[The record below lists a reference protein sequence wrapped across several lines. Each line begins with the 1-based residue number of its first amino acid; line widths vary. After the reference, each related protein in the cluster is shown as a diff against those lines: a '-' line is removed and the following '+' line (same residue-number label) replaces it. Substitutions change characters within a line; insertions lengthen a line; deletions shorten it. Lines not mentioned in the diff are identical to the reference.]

1 MPLWPYKMLSIIVAM
16 SQNRVIGR
24 KNIIPWH
31 LPDDLRNFKKIT
43 MGSPIIMGRK
53 TFESLSKA
61 LPGRQNIV
69 ITHQSDL
76 FYPNC
81 QLAHS
86 VKEALSLASRAKE
99 IFIIGGGS
107 IYQETIQLTEKIYLT
122 AVDANV
128 EGDTFF
134 PEINSPDWEK
144 SFISFHPSDEKHAF
158 SFSNYEYKRKK

>member
-1 MPLWPYKMLSIIVAM
+1 MLSIIVAM

-69 ITHQSDL
+69 ITHRSDIVCSD
-76 FYPNC
+76 C

-86 VKEALSLASRAKE
+86 VKEALSFASRAKE
-99 IFIIGGGS
+99 VFIIGGES
-107 IYQETIQLTEKIYLT
+107 IYQETIQLAEKIYLT
-122 AVDANV
+122 SVDVNV
-128 EGDTFF
+128 NGDTFF
-134 PEINSPDWEK
+134 PEINLSDWEK
-144 SFISFHPSDEKHAF
+144 SFISFHPSDKEHVF

>member
-1 MPLWPYKMLSIIVAM
+1 M

-53 TFESLSKA
+53 TFESLRKA

-69 ITHQSDL
+69 ITHRSDL
-76 FYPNC
+76 FCPDC
-81 QLAHS
+81 QQAHS
-86 VKEALSLASRAKE
+86 VKEALSLASGAKE
-99 IFIIGGGS
+99 VFIIGGES
-107 IYQETIQLTEKIYLT
+107 IYQETMQLTEKIYLT
-122 AVDANV
+122 SVDANV

-134 PEINSPDWEK
+134 PEINPSEWEK
-144 SFISFHPSDEKHAF
+144 SFISFHPSDEEHAF
-158 SFSNYEYKRKK
+158 AFSNYEYKRKK

>member
-99 IFIIGGGS
+99 IFILGGKVF
-107 IYQETIQLTEKIYLT
+107 T
-122 AVDANV
+122 
-128 EGDTFF
+128 
-134 PEINSPDWEK
+134 
-144 SFISFHPSDEKHAF
+144 
-158 SFSNYEYKRKK
+158 KKPYSLLKKYT